1 MVFLAGISALIP
13 CHPNDPLVPFLSP
26 NSSLLQL
33 EQQAEAIEL
42 ANSVLIEVN
51 KVFNNA
57 TSMILLFQIS
67 KTSVK
72 NWQSKLQTR
81 YGWFKG
87 DNCKNIIFDVS
98 LKAQEQIGWG
108 GGGLEKVHGV

>member
-1 MVFLAGISALIP
+1 MTSFAF
-13 CHPNDPLVPFLSP
+13 CHPNDPPAPVLSP
-26 NSSLLQL
+26 NSPMLQL

-42 ANSVLIEVN
+42 ANSVLIEVSTAM
-51 KVFNNA
+51 NNA
-57 TSMILLFQIS
+57 TAITFLFQIS

-98 LKAQEQIGWG
+98 FKAQEQMGWG
-108 GGGLEKVHGV
+108 VGGLEKVSRV